1 MWDGVSAAGPAM
13 APSRNFALPE
23 PGPVID
29 SNDLHATAPHRPR
42 PSGTSTAP
50 DPANGHR
57 HEKREA
63 QPPSTSTSAAA
74 GRGVPVLLRRDP
86 HPPCS
91 ASPSRCVIRSSWAAP
106 LRGSTRSGQRRCLAD
121 LSRLQLAWPP
131 PGVVN
136 ATSGR
141 RDRSCARARTAD
153 RRAAAGRSNDIKPV
167 GTGRPRDLGPG
178 SATPPRACAAGFR
191 RRSLR
196 PGKAWPGDG
205 GGAGPQPG
213 RIGGGHG
220 TRGRDLP
227 RGDR

>member
-1 MWDGVSAAGPAM
+1 MESPPRVLPWHPPGTSPSQNP
-13 APSRNFALPE
+13 APSSTATISTRLLPT
-23 PGPVID
+23 GPVRQARAQHRTRPMD
-29 SNDLHATAPHRPR
+29 TATR
-42 PSGTSTAP
+42 S
-50 DPANGHR
+50 
-57 HEKREA
+57 EKH
-63 QPPSTSTSAAA
+63 S
-74 GRGVPVLLRRDP
+74 LRR
-86 HPPCS
+86 
-91 ASPSRCVIRSSWAAP
+91 RRP
-106 LRGSTRSGQRRCLAD
+106 LRRQAEVSLFCFGGILTHPARLHRADASLGRRRLHLCGGSTRSGQRRCLAD

-153 RRAAAGRSNDIKPV
+153 LRAAAGGANDVKPV

-196 PGKAWPGDG
+196 PGNAWPGDG
-205 GGAGPQPG
+205 GGAGPQRG
-213 RIGGGHG
+213 RIDGGHG
-220 TRGRDLP
+220 TRGRDLR